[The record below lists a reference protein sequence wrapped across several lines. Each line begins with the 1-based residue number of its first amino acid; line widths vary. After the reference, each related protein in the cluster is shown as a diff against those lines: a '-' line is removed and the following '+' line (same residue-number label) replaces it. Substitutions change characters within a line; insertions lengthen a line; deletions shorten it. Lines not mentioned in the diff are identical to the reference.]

1 MFYTL
6 TCSNVRLELFT
17 SFVVR
22 RTVSVQV
29 RAWLSVLNMHGSDVF
44 IFNRLCSNVFIT
56 GEIHCPH

>member
-22 RTVSVQV
+22 RTVSDQV
-29 RAWLSVLNMHGSDVF
+29 RTWLSDSNMHGSDF
-44 IFNRLCSNVFIT
+44 LI
-56 GEIHCPH
+56 